1 MMRSPIINVMDRA
14 ARRAGRALARDFNEV
29 QQLQVSKKGSG
40 NFVKAAIRKAEG
52 TLKYELSKA
61 RPTYG
66 YYNSADLQEN
76 IDNNSHQWVVRAL
89 DGTSNYMHGQP
100 HFSISI
106 AHIEDKNLIE
116 SCVYD
121 PLSEEFFWAIRNNG
135 EFLNDTRLRVSN
147 RQNLNECII
156 ATEMPFMT
164 NENHPHYLTALG
176 AVIANTGCVRTA
188 GAPELDL
195 AYLAAGRYDGYWS
208 FDVSAKDIMA
218 GTLLVRESG
227 GFLADQENKV
237 LNESSDTIIASN
249 GAIKDSLIECICSGE
264 SSSS

>member
-29 QQLQVSKKGSG
+29 QQLQVSKKGPE
-40 NFVKAAIRKAEG
+40 NFVKAAVRKAQG

-66 YYNSADLQEN
+66 YYSNSNEQEN
-76 IDNNSHQWVVRAL
+76 NDESSHQWVVRAL

-100 HFSISI
+100 HFAISI
-106 AHIEDKNLIE
+106 AHLDNKNLIE

-121 PLSEEFFWAIRNNG
+121 PLSEEFFWAIRNTG
-135 EFLNDTRLRVSN
+135 AFLNDTRLRVSN

-156 ATEMPFMT
+156 ATEMPSMT
-164 NENHPHYLTALG
+164 DGKHLHYLTTLG
-176 AVIANTGCVRTA
+176 SVTENTAGIRAV

-227 GFLADQENKV
+227 GFLAELENKS
-237 LNESSDTIIASN
+237 LNESSDTIVASN
-249 GAIKDSLIECICSGE
+249 GAIKDSLIQCIYSADN
-264 SSSS
+264 SST